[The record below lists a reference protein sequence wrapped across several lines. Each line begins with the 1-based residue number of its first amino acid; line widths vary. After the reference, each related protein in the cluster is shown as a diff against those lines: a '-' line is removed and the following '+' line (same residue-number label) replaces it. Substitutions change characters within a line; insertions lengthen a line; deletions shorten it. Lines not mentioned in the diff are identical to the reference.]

1 MSMRKQVRNGLM
13 VLCMIGIVSQ
23 AYAEEGID
31 GSPCRKSLQAFEQA
45 YETNVVF
52 HLLMDKAFEN
62 MQQLPEGYHPGGN
75 PWIGKS
81 FPDLVRLLKD
91 WSRFLP
97 RSKGSSDDGL
107 AYIEQMDFFAYN
119 NPFGRA
125 VFQTSPGVDLF
136 RQFVNERGAFM
147 NSPESATYIAD
158 WLANPRNEREDYLLP
173 NPDAPDGG
181 FSTFNEFFARSLKD
195 QEACRPQTLPDRDY
209 VIASPTDAILNSIPM
224 KIVDDS
230 TKIRTKGTQEL
241 NIQQLLAGSK
251 YWDRFKG
258 GTALSC
264 VLMPN
269 TYHRYHSPVSG
280 SVIESRI
287 VDGALL
293 GMEDFPTFVPAGG
306 NVGYGADFS
315 AFENYQR
322 GYFVIDTGKHG
333 LVAAIAV
340 GLSEI
345 GSVVFEDKF
354 LQATA
359 PVPIQRGDEL
369 GHFLYG
375 GSLVILVFEPGKYS
389 SDGIYVRLGNQIGVF
404 DSSGDE

>member
-1 MSMRKQVRNGLM
+1 MNARNFIRNGFM
-13 VLCMIGIVSQ
+13 GICMMAFLSQ
-23 AYAEEGID
+23 ATAGNVSAE
-31 GSPCRKSLQAFEQA
+31 SPCRGSLLALEQA

-52 HLLMDKAFEN
+52 RLLMDKAFEN
-62 MQQLPEGYHPGGN
+62 MQQLPDGYHPGGN
-75 PWIGKS
+75 PWLGKNFS
-81 FPDLVRLLKD
+81 DLVRLLD
-91 WSRFLP
+91 EWSRFLP
-97 RSKGSSDDGL
+97 QSKGSSDDGL

-125 VFQTSPGVDLF
+125 VFQTSPGIDLF
-136 RQFVNERGAFM
+136 RNFVNERGAFM
-147 NSPESATYIAD
+147 NSPESAKYIAD
-158 WLANPRNEREDYLLP
+158 WLANPRNERQDYRLP

-181 FSTFNEFFARSLKD
+181 FITFNEFFARSLKD
-195 QEACRPQTLPDRDY
+195 QSECRPQTLPGRDY
-209 VIASPTDAILNSIPM
+209 VIAAPTDAILNSIPM
-224 KIVDDS
+224 KIVDNS
-230 TKIRTKGTQEL
+230 TKLRTKGTEEL
-241 NIQQLLAGSK
+241 NIQQLLAGSQ
-251 YWDRFKG
+251 YWNRFKG

-280 SVIESRI
+280 NVIESRI

-293 GMEDFPTFVPAGG
+293 GMEDFPTFVPTGG

-322 GYFVIDTGKHG
+322 GYFIIDTGKYG
-333 LVAAIAV
+333 LVAAVAV

-345 GSVVFEDKF
+345 GSVVFEEQF

-404 DSSGDE
+404 DSNGEE